1 MQDANALPV
10 DNLTPAT
17 PLAAVVEKWLAMYVS
32 LARNAKNAGMAAQR
46 ARDFL
51 VPNLGAIPIGEL
63 GPNDIRAYR
72 LLLEAGESAPRTVR
86 HLLTDLR
93 CLLHWSVEAGFIL
106 RTPFP
111 RRIMPRI
118 QESPPDRLHDD
129 EVRAV
134 LAIDEPHLFVIRL
147 ALETGLRWGELCRAR
162 REHIENGMLIVS
174 RTKSGRIRRVPLNP
188 NFESELRA
196 RSPGNLIEFTE
207 GSAGSFNKVV
217 CRRSGVERFHV
228 HQLRHTF
235 ACRWLERGGSLP
247 ALQQILGHASVTTTQ
262 QYARL
267 SDDSVRSEAARVYG
281 SPIADWRT
289 PASAGSP

>member
-1 MQDANALPV
+1 
-10 DNLTPAT
+10 
-17 PLAAVVEKWLAMYVS
+17 MYVS

-51 VPNLGAIPIGEL
+51 VPSLGQIPIGAL

-72 LLLEAGESAPRTVR
+72 LLLEAGKSAPRTVR

-93 CLLHWSVEAGFIL
+93 CLLHWSVEAGL
-106 RTPFP
+106 VARTPFP

-118 QESPPDRLHDD
+118 QESPPDRLQAD

-134 LAIDEPHLFVIRL
+134 LAIGEPHAFIIRF
-147 ALETGLRWGELCRAR
+147 ALETGLRWAEMCRAR
-162 REHIENGMLIVS
+162 REHVENGMLTVS
-174 RTKSGRIRRVPLNP
+174 RTKSGKVRRVPLNAH
-188 NFESELRA
+188 FEAELRA
-196 RSPGNLIEFTE
+196 RGPGRFVLFTE

-217 CRRSGVERFHV
+217 RRRSGVERFHV

-235 ACRWLERGGSLP
+235 ACTWLERGGSLP

-267 SDDSVRSEAARVYG
+267 SDDSVRSEAARVNG
-281 SPIADWRT
+281 SRIADWRL
-289 PASAGSP
+289 PASEGSHDQDGSVSRTAVPMSLK